1 MNSTTL
7 LDEAPCARRQLGR
20 ANVFR
25 AFPEGNQIDAAI
37 APISEDVPVFP
48 TTPTLR
54 LLEVTCGLS
63 AEDVNRLANG
73 NELPTARAA
82 TGAPAASVPVSAS
95 ERQQAIVGSLLAF
108 SVAALLVLTIG

>member
-7 LDEAPCARRQLGR
+7 LDKAPCARRQLGG

-73 NELPTARAA
+73 NELPAA
-82 TGAPAASVPVSAS
+82 HATSGAPSAPVSAS